1 MITEIFLHPAI
12 PIFLGS
18 LLIFILKNKSNIISI
33 GSLVISLYVLFSI
46 TDEMNLIYNL
56 SLNDLTS
63 NSHQSLN
70 YFSYSRLGF
79 LFCLVYLVI
88 GILGKLFSMYR
99 DNYIEKALILIYI
112 GSAVSVVF
120 SGDFITFYIF
130 WEIMAIASTFIIWS
144 ANTNASQAAG
154 TRYLLIHLFGGII
167 LLIGIVGLSFA
178 TQDLTLRNLQGSDWY
193 NWCILIGLLLNA
205 GAPPLSA
212 WIPDSYPE
220 GSYSST
226 VFLSAYTTKTS
237 VFALI
242 VIFAGTKILIY
253 IGLYMI
259 MYGIIY
265 ALLENDIRRI
275 LAYSIVNQ
283 VGFMVVGIGIGSE
296 LALNGTASHAFA
308 HIIYKGLLL
317 MSAGSVIYITQKRK
331 CTDVGGLYKLMPI
344 TTICAIIGALS
355 ISAFPLTS
363 GFISKSMIADASF
376 QQGLEFVW
384 FMLLVGSAGVFLH
397 AGIKFPWFVFFN
409 KDKNIVAQDPP
420 LYMNIAM
427 ILSAA
432 LCLLIGVFPTILYG
446 ILPFEATYIPYTV
459 NHVISQTH
467 LLLFSGLAF
476 FVSLK
481 YLERKLTITLDF
493 DWLYRKVNNIIQSLI
508 SYSLCAIE
516 LIIKKVFDLISYDKF
531 AKVEN
536 YLIKQNNISLMITVI
551 LIVLSLFILL
561 NLN

>member
-18 LLIFILKNKSNIISI
+18 LLIFVLKNKDNIISI
-33 GSLVISLYVLFSI
+33 GSLLLSLFVLFSM
-46 TDEMNLIYNL
+46 TGEMNLIYNL
-56 SLNDLTS
+56 SLNGSIDS
-63 NSHQSLN
+63 SHQSLN

-88 GILGKLFSMYR
+88 AILGKLFSMYR
-99 DNYIEKALILIYI
+99 DNYMEKALVLIYI
-112 GSAVSVVF
+112 GSAISVIF

-144 ANTNASQAAG
+144 ANTKASQEAG

-167 LLIGIVGLSFA
+167 LLIGIVGLSFG

-193 NWCILIGLLLNA
+193 NWFILFGILLNA
-205 GAPPLSA
+205 GAPPLSS

-226 VFLSAYTTKTS
+226 IFLSAYTTKTA

-317 MSAGSVIYITQKRK
+317 ISPGSVIYIT
-331 CTDVGGLYKLMPI
+331 
-344 TTICAIIGALS
+344 
-355 ISAFPLTS
+355 
-363 GFISKSMIADASF
+363 
-376 QQGLEFVW
+376 
-384 FMLLVGSAGVFLH
+384 
-397 AGIKFPWFVFFN
+397 
-409 KDKNIVAQDPP
+409 
-420 LYMNIAM
+420 
-427 ILSAA
+427 
-432 LCLLIGVFPTILYG
+432 
-446 ILPFEATYIPYTV
+446 
-459 NHVISQTH
+459 
-467 LLLFSGLAF
+467 
-476 FVSLK
+476 
-481 YLERKLTITLDF
+481 
-493 DWLYRKVNNIIQSLI
+493 
-508 SYSLCAIE
+508 
-516 LIIKKVFDLISYDKF
+516 
-531 AKVEN
+531 
-536 YLIKQNNISLMITVI
+536 
-551 LIVLSLFILL
+551 
-561 NLN
+561 